1 MITTTEL
8 RKTIET
14 LQTIINSTVHPEIE
28 LRAIKVDL
36 KPIRKEI
43 DRLNEIIRRENQELE
58 INSVDKP

>member
-14 LQTIINSTVHPEIE
+14 LQTIINSTVHPEIA